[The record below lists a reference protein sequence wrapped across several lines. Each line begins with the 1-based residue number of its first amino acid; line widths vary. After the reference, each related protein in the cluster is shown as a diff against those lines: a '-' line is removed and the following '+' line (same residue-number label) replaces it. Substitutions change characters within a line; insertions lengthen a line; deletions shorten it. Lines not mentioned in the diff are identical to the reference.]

1 MINRDELPDESGYRQ
16 FCEDNKDW
24 LTGYVA
30 FTVLKE
36 INGGKAWYEWP
47 DEHKFGDPEKM
58 IEELS
63 AEYGDRIEELAKD
76 QYYFCVQW
84 NDLREYAH
92 GLGIEMMGDLP
103 MYMASDSADVWA
115 AKGEFGLDEDGRKKV
130 HSGVPPDAFSKDGQ
144 DWGNP
149 LYNWDV
155 MKAEGYS
162 WWMRRLKQCAERFDI
177 LRIDHFRGFSEY
189 YAIPEGATPKEG
201 SWQHSAG
208 LEFFRAVK
216 KMLDEEGLGMKL
228 LAEDLGFLDDGVLS
242 LLKLTGLP
250 GMDIWQFTADEML
263 AMEPEKA
270 AHRAFYTGTHD
281 NNTLMGFLLGD
292 DENPDAASDDNG
304 RMPDDDEEHYDGALM
319 TGGQTAADKKR
330 TAAEAEAKDIIR
342 QIYESPAAL
351 AMLQLQDMFML
362 GSETRINVPGIAEGN
377 WSWRTPADSVE
388 ESFSGAAERAAWF
401 RELAEKTGRI

>member
-1 MINRDELPDESGYRQ
+1 
-16 FCEDNKDW
+16 
-24 LTGYVA
+24 
-30 FTVLKE
+30 
-36 INGGKAWYEWP
+36 
-47 DEHKFGDPEKM
+47 
-58 IEELS
+58 
-63 AEYGDRIEELAKD
+63 
-76 QYYFCVQW
+76 
-84 NDLREYAH
+84 
-92 GLGIEMMGDLP
+92 MGDLP

-208 LEFFRAVK
+208 LEFFKAVK
-216 KMLDEEGLGMKL
+216 KMLKEEGLGMKL

-263 AMEPEKA
+263 AMDPEKA

-292 DENPDAASDDNG
+292 EEDTDSVSDEK
-304 RMPDDDEEHYDGALM
+304 RM
-319 TGGQTAADKKR
+319 
-330 TAAEAEAKDIIR
+330 EAEIEALNIIR

-351 AMLQLQDMFML
+351 AMVQLQDMFML
-362 GSETRINVPGIAEGN
+362 GSETRINVPGVAEGN

-388 ESFSGAAERAAWF
+388 ESFEDTAERAAWF